1 MNATPPTSRT
11 RFKKYS
17 AAPCPACDI
26 KQYQWFIFV
35 IIQLEMLLLFSG
47 VVAFKKNRLKSG
59 QGRALN
65 AT

>member
-47 VVAFKKNRLKSG
+47 VVAFKKI
-59 QGRALN
+59 A
-65 AT
+65 